1 MASTFTSA
9 RAAAGVQPFKMH
21 GEGLLHAAYGSIE
34 ILVNPVVNDVYE
46 MCKLPAGA
54 VVVGGFFY
62 MDDIDTDSTETI
74 DFDVG
79 WPANGGSDDFDSAD
93 QDGLG
98 NLGVMNGDASTLPN
112 IFNQTGIQI
121 VLPSPH
127 FGDGDLP
134 FFSAETM
141 IQLKAIAVCATF
153 TAGAVSVVVLYVVD
167 DSLVA

>member
-1 MASTFTSA
+1 MTTFTSV
-9 RAAAGVQPFKMH
+9 RAATGIQPYKAH
-21 GEGLLHAAYGSIE
+21 GDGLLHAAYGTIE
-34 ILVNPVVNDVYE
+34 ITTNPVVNDIYK

-54 VVVGGFFY
+54 RVVGGFFY
-62 MDDIDTDSTETI
+62 MDDIDTDGSETI

-79 WPANGGSDDFDSAD
+79 WPANGGTDTYDSAD
-93 QDGLG
+93 SDGLG

-112 IFNQTGIQI
+112 ISNQVGIQI

-134 FFSAETM
+134 FFSRPTT
-141 IQLKAIAVCATF
+141 IQLKNIAVCATF

-167 DSLVA
+167 EDLVA